1 MSRRRVADR
10 KRALEP
16 VAARGVDR
24 LDQVTAPEPLG
35 AVLEF
40 LRALW
45 SVNHALE
52 STSRKMKSQLGVT
65 GPERMVVRLVGRY
78 PGISAGDLARILH
91 VHPSTL
97 TGLLK
102 RLVARGLLLRKADRS
117 DARRALFDLTRRGR
131 GLDGVRKAT
140 VEAGVMTTLETLA
153 DRDVR
158 STLRVLESLS
168 LTLQK
173 KDR

>member
-1 MSRRRVADR
+1 MARRPAATVR
-10 KRALEP
+10 KRPTAAPGGAALGP
-16 VAARGVDR
+16 VTSER
-24 LDQVTAPEPLG
+24 PLG

-45 SVNHALE
+45 GVNHALE
-52 STSRKMKSQLGVT
+52 STSRRMKRNLNVT

-102 RLVARGLLLRKADRS
+102 RLVARGILRRKADAG
-117 DARRALFDLTRRGR
+117 DGRRALFDLTGR
-131 GLDGVRKAT
+131 GDAIDGVRRGT
-140 VEAGVMTTLETLA
+140 TEAAVRATLEQLS

-158 STLRVLESLS
+158 VTATVLEALQR
-168 LTLQK
+168 TLEEG
-173 KDR
+173 R

>member
-1 MSRRRVADR
+1 MARRPAADPRRRTR
-10 KRALEP
+10 KAEAPAIGP
-16 VAARGVDR
+16 V
-24 LDQVTAPEPLG
+24 TPERPLG

-45 SVNHALE
+45 GVNHALE
-52 STSRKMKSQLGVT
+52 STSRKMKRELNVT

-102 RLVARGLLLRKADRS
+102 RLVSRGILRRKADAG
-117 DARRALFDLTRRGR
+117 DGRRALFDLTSRGDVV
-131 GLDGVRKAT
+131 DGVRRGTTEAAVRAT
-140 VEAGVMTTLETLA
+140 LEQLSDRDIRVTASVLETLQ
-153 DRDVR
+153 R
-158 STLRVLESLS
+158 TLEAGR
-168 LTLQK
+168 
-173 KDR
+173 

>member
-1 MSRRRVADR
+1 MARRPAAAPRRRPTAEPAGL
-10 KRALEP
+10 ALGP
-16 VAARGVDR
+16 
-24 LDQVTAPEPLG
+24 VTAERPLG

-45 SVNHALE
+45 GVNHAME
-52 STSRKMKSQLGVT
+52 STSRKMKRDLNVT

-102 RLVARGLLLRKADRS
+102 RLVARGVLRRKV
-117 DARRALFDLTRRGR
+117 DAGDGRRALFDLTGR
-131 GLDGVRKAT
+131 GGTIDGVRRGT
-140 VEAGVMTTLETLA
+140 VEAGVRVTLEQLSDREIRVTTTVLETLQ
-153 DRDVR
+153 R
-158 STLRVLESLS
+158 TLEDGR
-168 LTLQK
+168 
-173 KDR
+173 